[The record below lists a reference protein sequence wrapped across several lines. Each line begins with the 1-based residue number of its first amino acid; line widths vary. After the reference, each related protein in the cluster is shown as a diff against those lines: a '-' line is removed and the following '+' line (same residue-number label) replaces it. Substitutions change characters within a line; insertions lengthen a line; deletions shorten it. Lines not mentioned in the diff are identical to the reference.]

1 MDGAMA
7 QQLAD
12 NIVTISKVS
21 SSPASAGS
29 HLNEDEAMDGAM
41 AQQLADNVATIIDL
55 TQSFGS
61 DAKDDLSALKAAGKL
76 SSRLRHQLGNATA
89 HFTAEQKERLEQV
102 LILLNTSAIESLDQ
116 DTAKLQKEIDDTI
129 NLVRACNTKIQNR
142 QAEGDLGIMHAK
154 AITHQTNF
162 TDLQAKQNSQTEKNK
177 TAWSKLKKHMLSISD
192 PFPENITK
200 ANFDK
205 FFGSD

>member
-29 HLNEDEAMDGAM
+29 HLNEDEAMDGAMAQQLADNIVTISKVSSSPASAGSHLTEDEAMDGAM

-76 SSRLRHQLGNATA
+76 SSRLRHQLGN
-89 HFTAEQKERLEQV
+89 
-102 LILLNTSAIESLDQ
+102 
-116 DTAKLQKEIDDTI
+116 
-129 NLVRACNTKIQNR
+129 
-142 QAEGDLGIMHAK
+142 
-154 AITHQTNF
+154 
-162 TDLQAKQNSQTEKNK
+162 
-177 TAWSKLKKHMLSISD
+177 
-192 PFPENITK
+192 
-200 ANFDK
+200 
-205 FFGSD
+205 